1 MRTDY
6 FCGRSLA
13 LLGAAA
19 LLFAVSVPLAGAVTP
34 APSSGLL
41 GLRAGHTRR
50 LSAPLSTEQRFNLQ
64 NFLPV
69 TSATAPDEA
78 ALGEARVAGYTF
90 LRSLD
95 TPVLRTAVGQAPNR
109 DYAQIQQQLAQQ
121 QKDAQTALLGQGDL
135 SAMLFGVGQP
145 GDSSLVG
152 GVDYLTP
159 AQVAAITGWQ
169 TAKAS
174 WYGPGFFD
182 HHTADGTTYNDTI
195 ILVANKT
202 LPLGTKVAISYG
214 GRTVIAPVKD
224 RGPYVA
230 GRDFDL
236 SAGLA
241 KALGFSGV
249 QTIRWAIVR

>member
-1 MRTDY
+1 MRASAFPT
-6 FCGRSLA
+6 R
-13 LLGAAA
+13 AAA
-19 LLFAVSVPLAGAVTP
+19 LFGAVALFLAMSAPLAGA
-34 APSSGLL
+34 ASGQL
-41 GLRAGHTRR
+41 GLRAGHTRQ
-50 LSAPLSTEQRFNLQ
+50 LSAQLPAEQRFNLQ

-69 TSATAPDEA
+69 TGATAPDEA
-78 ALGEARVAGYTF
+78 AINQARVAGYTF
-90 LRSLD
+90 LRSLN
-95 TPVLRTAVGQAPNR
+95 TAVLRQAVGQAPNR
-109 DYAQIQQQLAQQ
+109 NYAQIQQQLAQQ
-121 QKDAQTALLGQGDL
+121 QKDQQAALLGQGDL
-135 SAMLFGVGQP
+135 SALLFDVGQP
-145 GDSSLVG
+145 GDTPSGG

-159 AQVAAITGWQ
+159 AQVAAITGWK

-174 WYGPGFFD
+174 WYGSGFYGR
-182 HHTADGTTYNDTI
+182 HTADGTTYNATI

-202 LPLGTKVAISYG
+202 LPFGTKVAISYG

-249 QTIRWAIVR
+249 QTIRWAIVP